1 MPIFVYQRTKDGNP
15 LHGWDQWVSF
25 GARPEIF
32 FTKYLSLAF
41 EGGFDHTHSLADN
54 TTDGFASSLSR
65 RKSGRA
71 ESSSVGRCCAPF

>member
-32 FTKYLSLAF
+32 FTKHILSRLR
-41 EGGFDHTHSLADN
+41 EGLITPTAAVAD
-54 TTDGFASSLSR
+54 TTDGCASLRSH

-71 ESSSVGRCCAPF
+71 ESSSAGRCSAPF